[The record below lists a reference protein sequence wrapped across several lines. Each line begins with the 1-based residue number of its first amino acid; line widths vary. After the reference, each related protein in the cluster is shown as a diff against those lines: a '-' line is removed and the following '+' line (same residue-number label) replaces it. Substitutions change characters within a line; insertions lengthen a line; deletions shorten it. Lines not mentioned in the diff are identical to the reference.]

1 MVKLKL
7 STIRDIK
14 KDLMQIFENYDI
26 SLRKE
31 NRRYNFYSYD
41 SIDLTHI
48 EIADRWNLISQMIY
62 IGITCARKTA
72 REDLQNDLRK
82 LLGIEQ

>member
-14 KDLMQIFENYDI
+14 KDLMQPFINYDI

-48 EIADRWNLISQMIY
+48 EIADRWNLISQMI
-62 IGITCARKTA
+62 TCARKTE